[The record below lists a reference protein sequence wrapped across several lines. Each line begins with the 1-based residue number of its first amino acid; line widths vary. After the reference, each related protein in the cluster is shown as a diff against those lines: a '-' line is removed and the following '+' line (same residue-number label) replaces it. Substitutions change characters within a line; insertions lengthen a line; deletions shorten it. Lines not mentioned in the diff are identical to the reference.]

1 VSGQLPT
8 LTADLPGCGGTFK
21 ATPEDFEV
29 EEIPAYEPTGEQ
41 DSEHLFLW
49 IEKRGRS
56 TQDVARAL
64 ARHCG
69 MQEKD
74 VSWAGLKDRQAVTR
88 QYLCAPARYVEPKLA
103 TFVMDGVTVLR
114 TARHRNKLKGG
125 HLRGNRFSLVVRGV
139 TDQRVAQEGLA
150 RLVKLGIPNFFG
162 EQRFGVGGD
171 NAERGKRILQ
181 SGGRHRDRFERKLF
195 LSAYQSDLFNRVL
208 ARRLEGGTYA
218 SALVGD
224 VLKKNLTGGEFV
236 CADPVVDQP
245 RVDALEVSPTGPLF
259 GPEMRRPEGV
269 VDALE
274 EAVLTEEG
282 VTRELFVAGG
292 NETLGARRL
301 MRVQLTLESAEGE
314 GDVLRLR
321 FSLPAGSYA
330 TVLLRELLKDPA
342 TPAASG

>member
-1 VSGQLPT
+1 VSELPW
-8 LTADLPGCGGTFK
+8 LTKDLPGCGGVFK

-29 EEIPAYEPTGEQ
+29 EEIPAYEPTGET

-56 TQDVARAL
+56 TQDVAKAL

-88 QYLCAPARYVEPKLA
+88 QYLCAPARYVEPKLDSFVLEGVKVLKA
-103 TFVMDGVTVLR
+103 T
-114 TARHRNKLKGG
+114 RHRNKLKGG

-139 TDQRVAQEGLA
+139 TDAAAAQEALK
-150 RLVKLGIPNFFG
+150 RLVKFGVPNYFG

-171 NAERGKRILQ
+171 NAERGKKILLA
-181 SGGRHRDRFERKLF
+181 GGRHRDRFERKLL

-208 ARRLEGGTYA
+208 ARRLEAGTFA
-218 SALVGD
+218 TAIVGD

-236 CADPVVDQP
+236 CEDAAVDQP

-259 GPEMRRPEGV
+259 GPEMRRPTGAVDEEESRVLADEGI
-269 VDALE
+269 D
-274 EAVLTEEG
+274 
-282 VTRELFVAGG
+282 RELFVKGG
-292 NETLGARRL
+292 NETMGARRL
-301 MRVQLTLESAEGE
+301 LRVQLSLEDAAVE
-314 GDVLRLR
+314 GDALRLR
-321 FSLPAGSYA
+321 FTLPAGSYA
-330 TVLLRELLKDPA
+330 TVVLRELMK
-342 TPAASG
+342 G

>member
-1 VSGQLPT
+1 MSGELPT
-8 LTADLPGCGGTFK
+8 LTRELPGCGGVFK
-21 ATPEDFEV
+21 ATPEDFVV
-29 EEIPAYEPTGEQ
+29 EEIPAYEPSGEA
-41 DSEHLFLW
+41 DCEHLFLW

-56 TQDVARAL
+56 TQDVAKAL

-103 TFVMDGVTVLR
+103 TFALEGVTVLR

-125 HLRGNRFSLVVRGV
+125 HLRGNRFELVVRGV
-139 TDQRVAQEGLA
+139 TDQAVAKEVLA
-150 RLVKLGIPNFFG
+150 RLVRLGIPNFFG

-171 NAERGKRILQ
+171 NAEKGKRILQ
-181 SGGRHRDRFERKLF
+181 AGGRHRDRFERKLF

-208 ARRLEGGTYA
+208 ARRLEGGTFA
-218 SALVGD
+218 TALQGD
-224 VLKKNLTGGEFV
+224 VLKKNLTGGEFI
-236 CADPVVDQP
+236 CAEPAVDQP
-245 RVDALEVSPTGPLF
+245 RVDSLEVSPTGPLF

-282 VTRELFVAGG
+282 ITRELFVAGG
-292 NETLGARRL
+292 NETMGARRL
-301 MRVQLTLESAEGE
+301 LRIAMELESAEAE
-314 GDVLRLR
+314 GDVLRLK

-330 TVLLRELLKDPA
+330 TVLLRELLKD
-342 TPAASG
+342 